1 MEENKNQGVIDNSAD
16 KQPEQAEQQNEQKT
30 YTQDEVLKLLQ
41 SESDRRVTQALAK
54 QQKKYEKQLSLSNLD
69 EAERT
74 KAEKDMRIQELEEQL
89 KEFTILQNKNEV
101 IKVLTARN
109 LNPAF
114 ADLIAI
120 GDDLEE
126 AQNRIA
132 SLDKLF
138 KAAVQ
143 DEVKKRLAGG
153 VPKAGLS
160 TSDEI
165 TPEKFKKM
173 TLAQKSELYRNN
185 PELFEKLTGK

>member
-1 MEENKNQGVIDNSAD
+1 MEENKNQGVTENSAN
-16 KQPEQAEQQNEQKT
+16 EQTEQQSEQKT
-30 YTQDEVLKLLQ
+30 YTQNEVLKLLQ

-89 KEFTILQNKNEV
+89 KEYTILQNKNEV

>member
-1 MEENKNQGVIDNSAD
+1 MEENKNQGVIDNSAN
-16 KQPEQAEQQNEQKT
+16 EQAEQQNEQKT

-89 KEFTILQNKNEV
+89 KEYTILQNKNEV

-138 KAAVQ
+138 KTAVQ

>member
-1 MEENKNQGVIDNSAD
+1 MEENKNQGVTENSAN
-16 KQPEQAEQQNEQKT
+16 EQTEQQSEQKT

-89 KEFTILQNKNEV
+89 KEYTILQNKNEV

>member
-1 MEENKNQGVIDNSAD
+1 MEENKNQGVTDNSAN
-16 KQPEQAEQQNEQKT
+16 EQTEQQSEQKT

-89 KEFTILQNKNEV
+89 KEYTILQNKNEV

-138 KAAVQ
+138 KTAVQ

>member
-1 MEENKNQGVIDNSAD
+1 MEENKNQGVIDNSAN
-16 KQPEQAEQQNEQKT
+16 EQTEQQNEQKT

>member
-1 MEENKNQGVIDNSAD
+1 MAENIENKNLDNGAD
-16 KQPEQAEQQNEQKT
+16 ESNQQQQTKT
-30 YTQDEVLKLLQ
+30 YTEEEVLALIQ
-41 SESDRRVTQALAK
+41 SEADKRVSQALK
-54 QQKKYEKQLSLSNLD
+54 TQQKKYEKQLSLSNLD
-69 EAERT
+69 EAERN

>member
-1 MEENKNQGVIDNSAD
+1 MEENKNQGVIDNSAN
-16 KQPEQAEQQNEQKT
+16 EQAEQQNEQKT

-89 KEFTILQNKNEV
+89 KEYTILQNKNEV

>member
-1 MEENKNQGVIDNSAD
+1 MEENKNQGVIDNSAN
-16 KQPEQAEQQNEQKT
+16 EQAEQQNEQKT

-69 EAERT
+69 EAERN

-173 TLAQKSELYRNN
+173 TLAQKSELYRHN

>member
-1 MEENKNQGVIDNSAD
+1 MEENKNQGVTDNSAN
-16 KQPEQAEQQNEQKT
+16 EQTEQQSEQKT

-138 KAAVQ
+138 KTAVQ

>member
-1 MEENKNQGVIDNSAD
+1 MEENKNQGVIDNSAN
-16 KQPEQAEQQNEQKT
+16 EQAEQQNEQKT

>member
-1 MEENKNQGVIDNSAD
+1 MEENKNQGVTDNSAN
-16 KQPEQAEQQNEQKT
+16 EQTEQQSEQKT

-41 SESDRRVTQALAK
+41 SESDKRVTRALAK
-54 QQKKYEKQLSLSNLD
+54 QKKKCEKQLSLSNLD
-69 EAERT
+69 EAERN
-74 KAEKDMRIQELEEQL
+74 KAEKDMRIQEFEEQL

-173 TLAQKSELYRNN
+173 TLAQRSELYRNN
-185 PELFEKLTGK
+185 PEAMLK

>member
-1 MEENKNQGVIDNSAD
+1 MEENKNQGVIDNSAN
-16 KQPEQAEQQNEQKT
+16 EQAEQQNEQKT

-138 KAAVQ
+138 KTAVQ